1 MFICEYR
8 RTEDIGEFVCLNT
21 VQTYKN
27 HVIVAKLEKE
37 EKFAA
42 FATAFHRDTPAE
54 NLTQHFCV
62 LHKVLSITGKF
73 KS

>member
-27 HVIVAKLEKE
+27 HVIVAKLKKE

-42 FATAFHRDTPAE
+42 FATLPFTETH
-54 NLTQHFCV
+54 QQ
-62 LHKVLSITGKF
+62 KI
-73 KS
+73 